1 MENVKQM
8 FLQSHFQQ
16 DDHKGFL
23 EDVEV
28 KLIDKTQGSDP
39 TKPEYYWMKTL
50 TTLYPDG
57 LNIES
62 DYQFFLCSLGN
73 IWSLATLTF
82 PLEPKIAFYLKV
94 LEIYCVSCILQGLL
108 CNGRLSLGQDF

>member
-1 MENVKQM
+1 MLNKATKQK

-62 DYQFFLCSLGN
+62 DYQFFFMFFRKYMVVSYVN
-73 IWSLATLTF
+73 IPFGA
-82 PLEPKIAFYLKV
+82 
-94 LEIYCVSCILQGLL
+94 
-108 CNGRLSLGQDF
+108 